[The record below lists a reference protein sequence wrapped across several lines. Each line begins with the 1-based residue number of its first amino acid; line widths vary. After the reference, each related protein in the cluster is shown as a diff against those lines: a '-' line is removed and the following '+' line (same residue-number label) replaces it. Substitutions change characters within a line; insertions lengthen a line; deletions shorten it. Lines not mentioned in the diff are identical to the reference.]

1 MSNNVATG
9 SVDPELLSLRLGSLD
24 NADDREQAT
33 AIVNATYAC
42 LSRINAI
49 DFGWLER
56 DKTSGPARAL
66 WTSAE
71 GGIATIWAA
80 IEELRATSQPL
91 VEAHQERFG
100 GDDAGGD
107 SDEDP
112 FGGGLF
118 EDDAGAGAPKKPA
131 PTTPIQRIGETVW
144 ATSFVLSSEVDG
156 FRKRLPA
163 LINVPDAWELLANL
177 QDHAAHI
184 RAALQAILTGVFA
197 SLYPGSGLS
206 ATAVATPDE
215 QNIELLSSRELRQR
229 IFALRDEVVGIETAM
244 LEKPAG
250 EWQPLLRK
258 IVDALGGFMFGPGF
272 AWMRAGDKRTFI
284 TQQRA
289 LRDILE
295 MWSPL
300 RATPAKRAVQ
310 NLARYLEALEV
321 INQRECLVVHDRA
334 ALNSVVASLTKAKN
348 TPGPESRPYI
358 GAALA
363 ALAEAQGRDR
373 VLDAMLEQTMAP
385 GSVVPTLLI
394 LERAQE
400 LLARL

>member
-1 MSNNVATG
+1 MENV
-9 SVDPELLSLRLGSLD
+9 EE
-24 NADDREQAT
+24 REQAT
-33 AIVNATYAC
+33 AIVNASFAC
-42 LSRINAI
+42 LTRLAAI
-49 DFGWLER
+49 DFGTLER
-56 DKTSGPARAL
+56 ERTSGPARGL
-66 WTSAE
+66 WTAAE
-71 GGIATIWAA
+71 SSVAAVWAA
-80 IEELRATSQPL
+80 IEELRHTAQPL
-91 VEAHQERFG
+91 VAAHEDHFG
-100 GDDAGGD
+100 ANDAGAD
-107 SDEDP
+107 AAEDDP

-118 EDDAGAGAPKKPA
+118 GDEDKAASAPKKPA

-144 ATSFVLSSEVDG
+144 ATSFVLTSEVDS

-163 LINVPDAWELLANL
+163 LLNVPDAWELLGDL

-184 RAALQAILTGVFA
+184 RAALQAILTGVYA
-197 SLYPGSGLS
+197 SMYPGSAS
-206 ATAVATPDE
+206 AVTAHDE
-215 QNIELLSSRELRQR
+215 QSIELLAARELRQR
-229 IFALRDEVVGIETAM
+229 IFALRDEVVALEMTI

-258 IVDALGGFMFGPGF
+258 IVEALGVFMFGPGF

-334 ALNSVVASLTKAKN
+334 ALTAVVQNLAAAQTS
-348 TPGPESRPYI
+348 PGPESRQYI

-373 VLDAMLEQTMAP
+373 VLDAMLEQTLAP

-400 LLARL
+400 LLVRL

>member
-1 MSNNVATG
+1 MSSNVVSG
-9 SVDPELLSLRLGSLD
+9 SVDPELLSARLAAMD
-24 NADDREQAT
+24 IPRDREQAT
-33 AIVNATYAC
+33 AVVNATYAC
-42 LSRINAI
+42 LARIAAI

-56 DKTSGPARAL
+56 DKTGGASRAL
-66 WTSAE
+66 WAAAE
-71 GGIATIWAA
+71 GSVAAIWAA
-80 IEELRATSQPL
+80 MEELRALSQPL
-91 VEAHQERFG
+91 VDAHRDRFADNDEAAADDTFG
-100 GDDAGGD
+100 DT
-107 SDEDP
+107 
-112 FGGGLF
+112 LF
-118 EDDAGAGAPKKPA
+118 EDEATSPA
-131 PTTPIQRIGETVW
+131 PEKPEPSTPIQRIGETVW
-144 ATSFVLSSEVDG
+144 ATSFVLTSEVES

-163 LINVPDAWELLANL
+163 MLNVPDPWELLGDL

-184 RAALQAILTGVFA
+184 KAALQAILTGIYA
-197 SLYPGSGLS
+197 SLYPGQAGS
-206 ATAVATPDE
+206 APASPDD
-215 QNIELLSSRELRQR
+215 QSVELLAARELRQR
-229 IFALRDEVVGIETAM
+229 IFALRDDVVAIETSM
-244 LEKPAG
+244 LERPAG

-258 IVDALGGFMFGPGF
+258 IVDALGAFMFGPGF

-300 RATPAKRAVQ
+300 RAMPARRAVQ

-334 ALNSVVASLTKAKN
+334 ALNNVVSSLVKAQAA
-348 TPGPESRPYI
+348 PGLEGRQYI

-385 GSVVPTLLI
+385 GSVVPAQLI
-394 LERAQE
+394 LERARE